1 MLVTE
6 RPGRLVHLERDTRV
20 RVSGVEHVGEGGLL
34 GVAVH
39 PNFADNRFLYLYQT
53 TQTESG
59 LRNRVVRYTYRN
71 EQLEQD
77 RIIIDELPGARYH
90 DGGRIAFGPSEYLW
104 VAVGDATNAQE
115 AQHPEALHGSIL
127 RLNPDGSI
135 PTDNPFAAGERGHPA
150 VYSYGHRN
158 PQGLT
163 WDGAGRLWSTEHGRS
178 GLRSGMDEVNMITAG
193 VNYGW
198 PVIEGNETREGMTAP
213 VVQSGP
219 DVTWAPASALYH
231 DGSVF
236 FGGLRGASLYE
247 AVLDGTSVQTV
258 HRHLHDRFG
267 RLRSV
272 VEGPDGYFYITTSNT
287 DGRGS
292 PVSDDDRVIRVHP
305 DHLKTES

>member
-6 RPGRLVHLERDTRV
+6 RPGQLVHLERGTRIM
-20 RVSGVEHVGEGGLL
+20 VSGVEHVGEGGLL
-34 GVAVH
+34 GVALH
-39 PNFADNRFLYLYQT
+39 PNFADNQFLYLYQT
-53 TQTESG
+53 TQTNNG

-90 DGGRIAFGPSEYLW
+90 DGGRIAFGPSGHLW
-104 VAVGDATNAQE
+104 VAVGDATDARKAQN
-115 AQHPEALHGSIL
+115 PETLHGSIL
-127 RLNPDGSI
+127 RLNSDGSI
-135 PTDNPFAAGERGHPA
+135 PTDNPFAIGERGHPA

-163 WDGAGRLWSTEHGRS
+163 WDDAGKLWSTEHGRS

-193 VNYGW
+193 TNYGW
-198 PVIEGNETREGMTAP
+198 PVIEGDETREGMEAP
-213 VVQSGP
+213 VEQSGP

-247 AVLDGTSVQTV
+247 AVLDSTSVRTV
-258 HRHLHDRFG
+258 RRHLHERFG

-292 PVSDDDRVIRVHP
+292 PVPDDDRIIRVHP
-305 DHLKTES
+305 DYFTTE